1 MVTHSCFVAGFCMY
15 TMMMM
20 MMMKIIFK
28 GPLFSMIVYQSK
40 DERKCGSRRLEEFKF
55 RVLHIVTEVG
65 AG

>member
-1 MVTHSCFVAGFCMY
+1 MAGFCMY
-15 TMMMM
+15 T